1 MPQRGRTR
9 APARRPQRDGGEAD
23 EDGHHHERRLERRRV
38 GEAAHGQ
45 RGEEDGERAHQHDR
59 PLAVADRPGASPTA
73 TDTPIGNRL
82 PMPTPSRVRPAA
94 ACTGPVDGQRST
106 NPSSATPRA
115 TAEQHRRVVPAG
127 QAATQ
132 HPPGEHPHEVAG
144 HDRDGG
150 VRCRRGRLL
159 RERGAPCRDA
169 PLRRHRTHQHDGRD
183 PEHAR
188 QASAR
193 TRGARTARPA
203 PWPRASR
210 RRCPSGRSTRSSR
223 ADTAPAT
230 ALPAANAATC
240 SPQTA

>member
-1 MPQRGRTR
+1 MPQRGRTC

-73 TDTPIGNRL
+73 TDTPLGNRL

-94 ACTGPVDGQRST
+94 ACTARST
-106 NPSSATPRA
+106 ARGARTP
-115 TAEQHRRVVPAG
+115 
-127 QAATQ
+127 AAP
-132 HPPGEHPHEVAG
+132 PPGPHRTAPPGRTGGSGRYPAPARRAPPRVAD

-188 QASAR
+188 QAFAR